1 MKKAGFLLI
10 LTAVLPMLMQAQDA
24 NALLARLVAKMDKV
38 KDYSV
43 NATIKSDIPMIRILP
58 VNAKIYFKQK
68 DKLKVV
74 SEGIAILPRQG
85 FTDISKLLQNKNSY
99 AAFSTGNEMI
109 QNVKTDVITVLPA
122 GDTSD
127 VVLAKLWV
135 DAASDV
141 VMKSQITTRS
151 NGTVTIDY
159 QYGSQKAYGLPDNL
173 TFTVDVKKFKIP
185 KGVATDIN
193 KTSTPN
199 ASPEASRTGK
209 IYIYLSGYNINKG
222 IDDAFFRK

>member
-1 MKKAGFLLI
+1 MKKTGIVLLLALVPMFL
-10 LTAVLPMLMQAQDA
+10 QAQDA
-24 NALLARLVAKMDKV
+24 SALLGRLVAKLDMV

-43 NATIKSDIPMIRILP
+43 NANIRSDMPMIKILP

-99 AAFSTGNEMI
+99 TAFLTGTETI
-109 QNVKTDVITVLPA
+109 QNVKTDIITVLPS

-135 DAASDV
+135 DAVNDIV
-141 VMKSQITTRS
+141 LKSQITTRS

-159 QYGSQKAYGLPDNL
+159 QYGAQKVYGLPDNI

-193 KTSTPN
+193 KTSAP
-199 ASPEASRTGK
+199 AQAQEAAKTGK
-209 IYIYLSGYNINKG
+209 IYIALSGYVINKG